1 MDNIRLLV
9 RKGARVRKRLLFLT
23 GCPGVGKTTVLLKT
37 VEFLEAGGWTV
48 GGMISREV
56 RERGERVGF
65 EISDLCSGR
74 LGWLAHVS
82 QQSGPRI
89 GKYRVNLADLEGVG
103 VSAISEA
110 VERSDVVVVDE
121 IGPMELFSER
131 FRQAVKRVVDC
142 ERLVICV
149 IHWKARDRLLE
160 EIGAREDAQ
169 IYVVTLENRGGLPA
183 TVASGAEAFLKQAR
197 IR

>member
-1 MDNIRLLV
+1 M
-9 RKGARVRKRLLFLT
+9 RKRLLFLT
-23 GCPGVGKTTVLLKT
+23 GCPGVGKTTVLLKA
-37 VEFLEAGGWTV
+37 VGVLRARGWTV

-74 LGWLAHVS
+74 LGWLAHVG

-89 GKYRVNLADLEGVG
+89 GKYQVNLADLEGVG

-121 IGPMELFSER
+121 IGPMELSSER

-142 ERLVICV
+142 EKLVAGV
-149 IHWKARDRLLE
+149 IHWMARDRLLE
-160 EIGAREDAQ
+160 EVRAREDAQ
-169 IYVVTLENRGGLPA
+169 IYVVTLENRGRLPA
-183 TVASGAEAFLKQAR
+183 TVASWAEAFLKQAR
-197 IR
+197 IRK